1 MFEDELLI
9 EFDNVLAEQI
19 EMTKT
24 MMEDPNSDLI
34 EKKLHDWHSKISG
47 LHLFI

>member
-1 MFEDELLI
+1 LI
-9 EFDNVLAEQI
+9 EFDNVLADQI
-19 EMTKT
+19 LLTKA

-34 EKKLHDWHSKISG
+34 EKKLHDWHLKITG